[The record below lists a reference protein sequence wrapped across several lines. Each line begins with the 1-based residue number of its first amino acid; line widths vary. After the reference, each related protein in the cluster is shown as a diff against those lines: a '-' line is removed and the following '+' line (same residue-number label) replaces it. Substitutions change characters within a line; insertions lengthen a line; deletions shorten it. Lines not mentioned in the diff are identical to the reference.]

1 MGLIYVKRPNRS
13 FIYFHL
19 VRQWCATGR
28 HPGGFTRWLRPC
40 PGWPTRFL
48 CLAPSNAASAA
59 AGVNPA
65 GCHPVQLATQ
75 AGSTRRPALLISFS
89 IFIVICT
96 GSCTRYVHKGKKPK
110 VQKQRSR
117 HKVTL
122 SLVFFFNCVF
132 SLCILWNLASLT
144 RGVWGTEMP
153 AFTTSSPDSRMK
165 N

>member
-59 AGVNPA
+59 AVNPA

-96 GSCTRYVHKGKKPK
+96 GSCTRYVHKGKKTK